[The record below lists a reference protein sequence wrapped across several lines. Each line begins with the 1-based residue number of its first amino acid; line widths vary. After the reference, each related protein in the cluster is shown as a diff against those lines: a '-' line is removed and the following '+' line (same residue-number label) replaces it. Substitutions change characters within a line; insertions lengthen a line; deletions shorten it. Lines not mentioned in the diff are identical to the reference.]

1 MTDEGRRDTPPPAAP
16 DPSPTAGTIL
26 RQARQAQGLHIVALA
41 ASIKVTPRKLE
52 ALEADRYEEL
62 LDATF
67 ARALAKAVCRAL
79 KIDAEPVLARLP
91 QAGAHGLDRV
101 ASHPNTPFR
110 EPAARSDMP
119 VGEWLRKPAVW
130 GPLALVVAAAVV
142 WLIPGNL
149 LPTSLWGAR
158 TGDDDAVPAAASPEA
173 TPASGVVVEA
183 ITVPPLQEAASA
195 PGTAGAAAAAPATG
209 TVAGALVLRTSAGSW
224 VEVIDAKGQ
233 TLISRLVAPG
243 ESVGLD
249 GTAPLR
255 VTIGNATATQITYRG
270 KPVALPAAGR
280 DNVVR
285 LELK

>member
-101 ASHPNTPFR
+101 ASNPNTPFR
-110 EPAARSDMP
+110 EPAARSDVP

-130 GPLALVVAAAVV
+130 GPLALVVAAAAV

-158 TGDDDAVPAAASPEA
+158 TGDGAVPAASPSEA
-173 TPASGVVVEA
+173 PASGVVVEA
-183 ITVPPLQEAASA
+183 ITAPPSQEAASA
-195 PGTAGAAAAAPATG
+195 PGAAGTAGVAPAVG
-209 TVAGALVLRTSAGSW
+209 AAVAGALVLRTSGDSW
-224 VEVIDAKGQ
+224 VEVIDARGQ

-243 ESVGLD
+243 EAVGLD

-255 VTIGNATATQITYRG
+255 VTIGNATATQLTYRG
-270 KPVALPAAGR
+270 KPVALPSAGR